1 MSGGN
6 DVDHKP
12 DELEGREALEEEA
25 SEGSLSP
32 SAELEEAMREAAEAV
47 EDRQASRKPKAQE
60 PESEALAA
68 ELAEVRAELEGF
80 KDRHLRLQADFENQR
95 KRTLRDRQ
103 EAHKFGHEN
112 LVKDLL
118 GSVDNLERAIDH
130 AQSSDGGDFEAM
142 LQGVE
147 LVRRELLGALGKH
160 GVTAI
165 EAEAQPFDPEVHE
178 AMAQEFDD
186 SVPVGTVVR
195 VFEKGYR
202 IWDRLLRPARVVVS
216 KASEEPAG
224 GSGSGE
230 E

>member
-1 MSGGN
+1 
-6 DVDHKP
+6 VDHKP
-12 DELEGREALEEEA
+12 DEPEGREAFEEEA

-47 EDRQASRKPKAQE
+47 RDREAHRKPKAGE
-60 PESEALAA
+60 AEALAA
-68 ELAEVRAELEGF
+68 ELAEARAELEAT
-80 KDRHLRLQADFENQR
+80 KDRLLRLQADFENQR
-95 KRTLRDRQ
+95 RRVLRDRQ

-130 AQSSDGGDFEAM
+130 AHGSSGGDFEAM

-160 GVTAI
+160 GVTAV
-165 EAEAQPFDPEVHE
+165 EAENEVFDPEVHE
-178 AMAQEFDD
+178 AMAQEIDD
-186 SVPVGTVVR
+186 SVPAGTVVR

-216 KASEEPAG
+216 KASDESAG
-224 GSGSGE
+224 GSGPENG
-230 E
+230 